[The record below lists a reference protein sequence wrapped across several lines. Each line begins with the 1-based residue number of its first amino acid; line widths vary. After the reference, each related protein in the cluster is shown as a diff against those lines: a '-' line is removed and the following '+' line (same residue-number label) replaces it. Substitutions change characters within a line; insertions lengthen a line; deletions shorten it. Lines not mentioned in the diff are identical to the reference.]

1 MLCIACWFYTEQTQ
15 GLDANRHHVKTY
27 RTVEEESPGAM
38 FLTVLEGMVYAVG
51 AIFAAAALYLLHRW
65 WNGQSVPFVAG
76 FNSELSASEF
86 EMRPTQRMQIT
97 PDEFRT

>member
-1 MLCIACWFYTEQTQ
+1 MPTLNIHFFAEQVS
-15 GLDANRHHVKTY
+15 GLEKNRHKVKKYT
-27 RTVEEESPGAM
+27 RVNDDSPGAM

-65 WNGQSVPFVAG
+65 YKGQSVPFVQG
-76 FNSELSASEF
+76 FNAELSVAEF
-86 EMRPTQRMQIT
+86 EMRPTQRMAIT